1 MARPKF
7 DLDALK
13 ANGFATDDRAYL
25 EKAHTILLGYGPE
38 EVEDNQVVRER
49 LRLLVKQTQVHAP
62 APTPT
67 VVTQLHKDT
76 PEAPIDLKVMPN
88 LTANGNWGG
97 KWRRV
102 TWLQDPKDPV
112 QVITVRWET
121 LQQDLVPNVPID
133 MPWPLYQSLI
143 GAEDRQ
149 LERRYSHDTT
159 PGPKEG
165 RLILTEKTVI
175 TKKYLITDHGDV
187 PGTEDK
193 ATSYYDY
200 FQRVARKTN
209 MFHNVTR
216 SLLLKVHNILFGP
229 TPITELT
236 GVSDQDLRV
245 KIAVSLGPEFEAL
258 MVSELYG
265 SAVSA

>member
-7 DLDALK
+7 DLEALK
-13 ANGFATDDRAYL
+13 ASGFATDDRGYL
-25 EKAHTILLGYGPE
+25 EKAHTIMLGYGPE
-38 EVEDNQVVRER
+38 EAEDNDVVRAR
-49 LRLLVKQTQVHAP
+49 LKSLSRQTAVQSTNA
-62 APTPT
+62 TPT

-88 LTANGNWGG
+88 LTANGRWGG
-97 KWRRV
+97 RWRRV
-102 TWLQDPKDPV
+102 TWLQDAKDPV

-121 LQQDLVPNVPID
+121 LQQDLVPNTPID

-143 GAEDRQ
+143 GAEDRE
-149 LERRYSHDTT
+149 LTRRYTHSQE

-165 RLILTEKTVI
+165 TLILEETTKI
-175 TKKYLITDHGDV
+175 TKKYHITDHGDV
-187 PGTEDK
+187 PGTEDLPE
-193 ATSYYDY
+193 SYLQY
-200 FQRVARKTN
+200 FQKVARKTN

-216 SLLLKVHNILFGP
+216 SLLLKVHNVLFGT

-245 KIAVSLGPEFEAL
+245 KIAVSLGPEYEQM